1 MQSLSNAEFL
11 RNIKFYGMIMMG
23 TILDHLR
30 LRHISALLRLRDGA
44 PAVRQLLRLDELLK
58 ELGVQ
63 LLLRE

>member
-1 MQSLSNAEFL
+1 M
-11 RNIKFYGMIMMG
+11 MMMG